1 MTKNRT
7 EAFSDGVF
15 AIILTIMVLELKA
28 PLTGELY
35 GLAPLWAEFVSYI
48 VSFAYVG
55 IYWNNHHHMMQ
66 ACDKVDGRTLWANQ
80 HLLFWLS
87 LVPFV
92 TSWVGKTDFAAWPVA
107 AYGFVLFMAG
117 VAYRLLAMS
126 LVHLHGPDSLLGIAL
141 GRDVKGKLS
150 LVLYAAALP
159 LAFVEPWI
167 SCAIYGA
174 VAVMWIVPDPRISAT
189 IEKCEAAHE
198 GGESAADEEGGP
210 H

>member
-28 PLTGELY
+28 PQTADLY
-35 GLAPLWAEFVSYI
+35 ALGPLWAEFISYV

-55 IYWNNHHHMMQ
+55 IYWNNHHHLMQ
-66 ACDKVDGRTLWANQ
+66 ACDKVDGRILWANQ

-87 LVPFV
+87 LTPFV
-92 TSWVGKTDFAAWPVA
+92 TSWVGKTDFAACPVA

-117 VAYRLLAMS
+117 VAYWLLTIA
-126 LVHLHGPDSLLGIAL
+126 LVHLHGGDSLIGVAL
-141 GRDVKGKLS
+141 GRDFKGKLS
-150 LVLYAAALP
+150 LVLYALAIP

-167 SCAIYGA
+167 SCAIYA
-174 VAVMWIVPDPRISAT
+174 LVAVMWIVPDPRISAT
-189 IEKCEAAHE
+189 IEKCEAEHGE
-198 GGESAADEEGGP
+198 GADEEAQG
-210 H
+210 

>member
-28 PLTGELY
+28 PATADLY
-35 GLAPLWAEFVSYI
+35 GLGSLWAEFLSYV

-55 IYWNNHHHMMQ
+55 IYWNNHHHLMQ

-87 LVPFV
+87 LTPFV

-117 VAYRLLAMS
+117 VAYWLLTIA
-126 LVHLHGPDSLLGIAL
+126 LVHLHGKGSLLGVAL
-141 GRDVKGKLS
+141 GRDFKGKLS
-150 LVLYAAALP
+150 LVLYAAAIP

-167 SCAIYGA
+167 SCAIYGG
-174 VAVMWIVPDPRISAT
+174 VAVMWIVPDPRIAAT
-189 IEKCEAAHE
+189 IEKCAAAHE
-198 GGESAADEEGGP
+198 SGDSEPEPGCP
-210 H
+210 Q

>member
-28 PLTGELY
+28 PASADLYALT
-35 GLAPLWAEFVSYI
+35 PLWAEFVSYV

-55 IYWNNHHHMMQ
+55 IYWNNHHHMLQ
-66 ACDKVDGRTLWANQ
+66 ACDKVDGRCMWANQ

-87 LVPFV
+87 LIPFV
-92 TSWVGKTDFAAWPVA
+92 TSWVGKTPWPVA

-117 VAYRLLAMS
+117 VAYWLLTIA
-126 LVHLHGPDSLLGIAL
+126 LVHLHGADSLLGIAL

-150 LVLYAAALP
+150 LVLYAAAIP

-167 SCAIYGA
+167 SCAIYGG

-189 IEKCEAAHE
+189 IEKCEAAHGDSAPEDE
-198 GGESAADEEGGP
+198 GCP
-210 H
+210 Q